1 MGSSGS
7 ARAEGGN
14 VLIYSEFCITH
25 VVYGDKQDVCTMKD
39 LTPDFLRYSAWPFS
53 DWKFSRNEN
62 GFVGSGGR
70 DLNVFPRAMPVSIVC
85 CFSSGGVSGK
95 AVLSFFLRATPG

>member
-1 MGSSGS
+1 MRASKHITSASSRSPMAS
-7 ARAEGGN
+7 ADAG
-14 VLIYSEFCITH
+14 
-25 VVYGDKQDVCTMKD
+25 VV
-39 LTPDFLRYSAWPFS
+39 RYSAWPFS

-70 DLNVFPRAMPVSIVC
+70 DLNFFPRAMPVSTVC

>member
-1 MGSSGS
+1 MGAGLQAHKRRVRAQQEHPADG
-7 ARAEGGN
+7 ARRAAA
-14 VLIYSEFCITH
+14 YAS
-25 VVYGDKQDVCTMKD
+25 VV
-39 LTPDFLRYSAWPFS
+39 RYSAWPFS

-70 DLNVFPRAMPVSIVC
+70 DLNFFPRAMPVSEVC
-85 CFSSGGVSGK
+85 CSSSYGVSGK

>member
-1 MGSSGS
+1 MTPAAHLNQALCAIVHGLSLTGSSG
-7 ARAEGGN
+7 E
-14 VLIYSEFCITH
+14 
-25 VVYGDKQDVCTMKD
+25 MK
-39 LTPDFLRYSAWPFS
+39 
-53 DWKFSRNEN
+53 N

-70 DLNVFPRAMPVSIVC
+70 DLYFFPRAMPVSTVC

>member
-1 MGSSGS
+1 MGAGLQAHERRVRAQQEHPADG
-7 ARAEGGN
+7 ARRAAAYAG
-14 VLIYSEFCITH
+14 
-25 VVYGDKQDVCTMKD
+25 VV
-39 LTPDFLRYSAWPFS
+39 RYSAWPFS

-70 DLNVFPRAMPVSIVC
+70 DLNFFPRAMPVSRVC